1 MKTLEIIIS
10 MLSPLGLPVNLIKY
24 TYKRLLFQNAQK
36 FSILQIPPSSTSH
49 EIRRN
54 NLQRKNKPPLAVC
67 PQINCWRE
75 LKVVESWLGSQE
87 EIWHSWWP
95 LYYSKQNKQTH
106 VTDELERQQ
115 DLQSHYGSSCIVE
128 HCIVKHCPIITN
140 KLSKNSHIQPC
151 FALLSLVKFSP
162 LYAGSYFF
170 DSQNQNVT
178 QQL

>member
-36 FSILQIPPSSTSH
+36 FFILQIPPSSTSH
-49 EIRRN
+49 EIRHN

-140 KLSKNSHIQPC
+140 KLSKNCHIQPC
-151 FALLSLVKFSP
+151 FALLSLVKISP

>member
-24 TYKRLLFQNAQK
+24 TYKRLLFQNTQK
-36 FSILQIPPSSTSH
+36 FFILQVPPSSTSPK
-49 EIRRN
+49 IRCN
-54 NLQRKNKPPLAVC
+54 NLQRKNKPPLSVC

-75 LKVVESWLGSQE
+75 LKAVESWLRSQE

-115 DLQSHYGSSCIVE
+115 DLQSLYGSSCIVE
-128 HCIVKHCPIITN
+128 EGHSPTITN

-151 FALLSLVKFSP
+151 FALLSLIKFSP
-162 LYAGSYFF
+162 LYAGPYFF

>member
-10 MLSPLGLPVNLIKY
+10 MISPLVLPVNLIKY
-24 TYKRLLFQNAQK
+24 TYKRLLFINAQK
-36 FSILQIPPSSTSH
+36 FFILQIPPSSTSH
-49 EIRRN
+49 EIRHN